1 MTSPYQAGRLS
12 HISREAPELRLSRL
26 TGLTVCAS
34 MYMYV
39 VVVVVMVVVVAAVVV
54 VVS

>member
-12 HISREAPELRLSRL
+12 HISREAPEFTGL
-26 TGLTVCAS
+26 TGLTVWAS

-39 VVVVVMVVVVAAVVV
+39 VVVVVMVVVVAAVVD